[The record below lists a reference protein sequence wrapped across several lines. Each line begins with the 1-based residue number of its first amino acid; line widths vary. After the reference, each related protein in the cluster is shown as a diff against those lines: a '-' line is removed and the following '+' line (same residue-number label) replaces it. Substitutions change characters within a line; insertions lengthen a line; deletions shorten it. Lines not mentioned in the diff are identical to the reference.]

1 MRRDFA
7 ANTKLDT
14 EAVNVVWRFDPYD
27 SLRRDHPGEV
37 AYLETWHK
45 VMGGKAQTIDAYFLR
60 EEPQFFPFL
69 RVMRGLPGGCKPEDC
84 RMVTTFMK
92 WLGTGAGRAYRHS
105 AELMANRPTVLN
117 FPGEAYVA
125 AWALQNLRHRDRSYC
140 PRDFMLEAK
149 YPERCAAQG
158 ALRDFMR
165 DFDVLDKAAA
175 WLGTEEG
182 QVFLKQAEQRH
193 RRLELKVRRDNS
205 IGSGPLG
212 SGF

>member
-14 EAVNVVWRFDPYD
+14 DAVNVVWRFDPYD
-27 SLRRDHPGEV
+27 PVRRDHTGEV
-37 AYLETWHK
+37 AYLESWHK
-45 VMGGKAQTIDAYFLR
+45 AMGGKAQTIDEYFLR
-60 EEPQFFPFL
+60 EEPQLFPFL
-69 RVMRGLPGGCKPEDC
+69 RVMHGLPGGWKPEDC

-92 WLGTGAGRAYRHS
+92 WLGTGNGRGYRHE
-105 AELMANRPTVLN
+105 AGLMSKQATLPGRP
-117 FPGEAYVA
+117 GGAYVA
-125 AWALQNLRHRDRSYC
+125 AWALQNLRHRDRTYC

-158 ALRDFMR
+158 ALKDFMR

-182 QVFLKQAEQRH
+182 QKFLKEAEQRH
-193 RRLELKVRRDNS
+193 RRLELKVRRDHH
-205 IGSGPLG
+205 IGSGPA
-212 SGF
+212 F